1 MLKISWGRRAAQL
14 IAVPGLALGLTIAT
28 LSAVLPS
35 QARAQ
40 EAPNEFTIEG
50 GRADDGIDVVGARI
64 GRPYGIWEWA
74 GCRTFS
80 EADAEY
86 WHARESQQRAPGSLE
101 TIGAMGGCRF
111 WDSSRFSP
119 ELGFGVRLL
128 SHVQIVDDKEYSTAF
143 QFQEMLGVRAKL
155 TDDGRYFADFR
166 ARHISN
172 GSIKRPNAGINT
184 LLLSVGMDF

>member
-1 MLKISWGRRAAQL
+1 MFITAWGRRAARL
-14 IAVPGLALGLTIAT
+14 VAAPGLALGLTFAS
-28 LSAVLPS
+28 LSALTPLTV
-35 QARAQ
+35 RAQ
-40 EAPNEFTIEG
+40 EAPNEFSIEG

-64 GRPYGIWEWA
+64 GRTYGIWEFA

-86 WHARESQQRAPGSLE
+86 WHARESQQHAPGSLE

-111 WDSSRFSP
+111 FDASRFSP